1 MWLLVLCSR
10 KLRVSLL
17 WLVHSCPQHTHDTHT
32 PCGFLSVWTLCSPS
46 VWFDL
51 IFPLSHLISIPPSLS
66 VRTGKKQGPPEN
78 RNKGNPSIHPSV
90 PLCPPPSLLLTLS
103 SPSTQRQEGS
113 VQSIS
118 ISLSLLYQGGTF
130 SRLALPVTGCNSQPS
145 KSLTANHSV
154 HSCHGNCHSVTM
166 GLYVCLNSESV
177 FGHF

>member
-118 ISLSLLYQGGTF
+118 LSLSAVSRGDVLSPCFTCNRVQLSTF
-130 SRLALPVTGCNSQPS
+130 QVFNSQSQRTQLPW
-145 KSLTANHSV
+145 
-154 HSCHGNCHSVTM
+154 
-166 GLYVCLNSESV
+166 
-177 FGHF
+177 